1 MKITILNVAP
11 DGTQTLLEK
20 EVPEDFFEISSVP
33 PQEEAPGE

>member
-1 MKITILNVAP
+1 MKITVLNVDP

-33 PQEEAPGE
+33 PQEETPGE